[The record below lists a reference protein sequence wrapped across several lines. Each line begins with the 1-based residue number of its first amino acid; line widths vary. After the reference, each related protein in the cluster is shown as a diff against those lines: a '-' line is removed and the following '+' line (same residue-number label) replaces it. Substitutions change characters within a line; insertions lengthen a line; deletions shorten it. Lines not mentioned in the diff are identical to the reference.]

1 MRAYVGTRSL
11 LSLESLSTNVTF
23 YHYSSINKAE
33 YDFIPKF
40 LSFPKLK
47 TTYKI
52 HGALENQNGSN
63 QLYEL
68 F

>member
-23 YHYSSINKAE
+23 YHYSSTNKAE

-47 TTYKI
+47 TTHKNPWGTRKSKWI
-52 HGALENQNGSN
+52 QSAL
-63 QLYEL
+63 
-68 F
+68 